1 MTDDRRTGE
10 TTMDAQIEALMS
22 DSGNTEA
29 HPDLSRPGG
38 SAPREALDREEQ
50 LIRDSVLRMGAL
62 VEAAIREAARALV
75 AHDAALALDVIKGDA
90 IINEAQRGVS
100 RLIAVT
106 IATQQPVAR
115 DLRYLLTLDHV
126 TYELERMGDHAA
138 SVAKAVIKLAPEP
151 PLEHHIHL
159 PEMAERSAV
168 LVHGVLRAL
177 IESDAIKAREIAV
190 QDDEIDRLYH
200 ATFDEVVV
208 LMRADPANVER
219 GTRIIIASHYLER
232 IGDRATNIAEDVV
245 YLVTGD
251 VEDLNP

>member
-1 MTDDRRTGE
+1 
-10 TTMDAQIEALMS
+10 MDAQIGSLLGQAAGETAAFAP
-22 DSGNTEA
+22 A
-29 HPDLSRPGG
+29 HRD
-38 SAPREALDREEQ
+38 ALDREED
-50 LIRDSVLRMGAL
+50 LLRDSVLRMGSL
-62 VEAAIREAARALV
+62 VEAAIREASRALV
-75 AHDAALALDVIKGDA
+75 AHDAALALDVINGDA

-100 RLIAVT
+100 RLISVT

-151 PLEHHIHL
+151 PLQKYVHL
-159 PEMAERSAV
+159 PEMAERAAV

-177 IESDAIKAREIAV
+177 VDSDVAKAREVAV
-190 QDDEIDRLYH
+190 EDDEIDRLYH
-200 ATFDEVVV
+200 ATFDDVVE
-208 LMRADPANVER
+208 LMRQDPANVER
-219 GTRIIIASHYLER
+219 GARIIIASHYLER

>member
-1 MTDDRRTGE
+1 MTE
-10 TTMDAQIEALMS
+10 EQPSAEAAMDAQIERLMTDAAS
-22 DSGNTEA
+22 EPRRVLA
-29 HPDLSRPGG
+29 Q
-38 SAPREALDREEQ
+38 APREALDRDEA
-50 LIRDSVLRMGAL
+50 LIRDAVLRMGAL
-62 VEAAIREAARALV
+62 VETAIREASRALT
-75 AHDAALALDVIKGDA
+75 AHDAALALEVIKGDA
-90 IINEAQRGVS
+90 IINEAQRAVS

-151 PLEHHIHL
+151 PLKQYVHL
-159 PEMAERSAV
+159 PEMAELAAI
-168 LVHGVLRAL
+168 LVHGVLLAL
-177 IESDAIKAREIAV
+177 VESDAVKAREIAV

-200 ATFDEVVV
+200 ATFDQVVD
-208 LMRADPANVER
+208 LMRQDPANVER

>member
-1 MTDDRRTGE
+1 MNDQIRPGE
-10 TTMDAQIEALMS
+10 TTVDAQINELTQQASTAPVM
-22 DSGNTEA
+22 
-29 HPDLSRPGG
+29 P
-38 SAPREALDREEQ
+38 SAVPRETLDREEH
-50 LIRDSVLRMGAL
+50 LIRDAVLRMGAL
-62 VEAAIREAARALV
+62 VEAAIRQASRSLV
-75 AHDAALALDVIKGDA
+75 AHDAALALDVITGDA

-151 PLEHHIHL
+151 PLQKYVHL
-159 PEMAERSAV
+159 PEMAERAAV

-177 IESDAIKAREIAV
+177 VESDAVKAREVAV
-190 QDDEIDRLYH
+190 EDDEIDRLYH
-200 ATFDEVVV
+200 ATFDEVVE
-208 LMRADPANVER
+208 LMRQDPANVER
-219 GTRIIIASHYLER
+219 GTRIVIASHYLER

>member
-1 MTDDRRTGE
+1 MKGD
-10 TTMDAQIEALMS
+10 TMDTQIGRILDNTPEDGAQQ
-22 DSGNTEA
+22 
-29 HPDLSRPGG
+29 PQ
-38 SAPREALDREEQ
+38 APREALDREEQ
-50 LIRDSVLRMGAL
+50 LIRDSVLRMGSL
-62 VEAAIREAARALV
+62 VEGAIRQAARALV
-75 AHDAALALDVIKGDA
+75 GHDAALALDVVKGDA
-90 IINEAQRGVS
+90 VINEAQRGVS

-138 SVAKAVIKLAPEP
+138 SVAKAVIKLSPEP
-151 PLEHHIHL
+151 PLASYVHL
-159 PEMAERSAV
+159 PEMAERAAV

-177 IESDAIKAREIAV
+177 VESDAVRAREIAAD
-190 QDDEIDRLYH
+190 DDEIDRLYH
-200 ATFDEVVV
+200 ATFDEVVQ
-208 LMRADPANVER
+208 LMRDDPANVER
-219 GTRIIIASHYLER
+219 GTRIVIASHYLER